1 MTKPSD
7 SPKLPLKDAC
17 RVKRSRSPSSILD
30 KRFGDV
36 QAAAVDYVAESLQ
49 KVSAGALKKYI
60 SDRFKISYSVAR
72 RIISDLVT
80 RGELSY
86 TYEYGSSFLEV
97 SLHRPMRV
105 GHRIFLMP
113 PGWMTSP
120 VSGDDTVALQLQPG
134 ASFGC
139 GRHPTTR
146 LALRGLEVVLQNNIK
161 WRKSGRVTVV
171 LDIGTGSGILAI
183 AALKLGIDRA
193 VGVDRDACARVE
205 AAGNALLNNLETRFS
220 VTDKLLH
227 HHIPV
232 APFTLIL
239 ANLRY
244 PTLLSLQKTM
254 AGLLEPDGAI
264 VLSGIKTEER
274 EGVLNAYA
282 ESGLLNRWSKED
294 KGWAGIVLQSGS
306 AV

>member
-7 SPKLPLKDAC
+7 SPNLPLRYAC
-17 RVKRSRSPSSILD
+17 REKRSRAPSSILD

-49 KVSAGALKKYI
+49 KVSAGALKKFI

-113 PGWMTSP
+113 SGWVASP
-120 VSGDDTVALQLQPG
+120 VENDDSVALRVQPG
-134 ASFGC
+134 AAFGC

-146 LALRGLEVVLQNNIK
+146 LALRGLEAVFQNNIK
-161 WRKSGRVTVV
+161 WRKSGRVTVA

-183 AALKLGIDRA
+183 AALKLGINRA
-193 VGVDRDACARVE
+193 VGVDRDACARAE
-205 AAGNALLNNLETRFS
+205 ATGNAQLNNLETRFS
-220 VTDKLLH
+220 VTDDPPHRLV
-227 HHIPV
+227 PT
-232 APFTLIL
+232 APFNLII

-244 PTLLSLQKTM
+244 PTLLSMRETM
-254 AGLLEPDGAI
+254 AGLLEPDGAL
-264 VLSGIKTEER
+264 VLSGIKSDEQT
-274 EGVLNAYA
+274 
-282 ESGLLNRWSKED
+282 GLLKAYSECRLHNVWSEEE
-294 KGWAGIVLQSGS
+294 KGWASIVLRLGPM
-306 AV
+306 A